1 MFGDDQAATDFEA
14 FMDDDG
20 NLPGDDSF
28 EPTDGPD
35 DTEAFEAHVEE
46 FDEDGNPVVEP
57 DAGEDDEDADGEDDE
72 AESDGDGD
80 ESDGDEGASDA
91 NVADEDKLYDIT
103 IDGDEYEVN
112 LHELTSGYLRNE
124 DYVKRSTDLES
135 TYSEKLAEVDTQ
147 AAALAQ
153 ELEAVAVLGVADLE
167 QYETIDW
174 ERMKVEAPELY
185 NTKRVEYMDKRE
197 AVQSQINRKDSVQ
210 RMLAEAAAIKQRSY
224 LESQKELVAKLI
236 PDFGTPE
243 FGPRLYKYAESIG
256 FSQEEVNDISDARQL
271 LVLENARK
279 FAEGQLKRKAT
290 LERKPT
296 KELPA
301 VIKPGSKA
309 PVVDRDTKRHKAAVS
324 RLRDEGTL
332 DAAAAAF
339 LDYV

>member
-1 MFGDDQAATDFEA
+1 MFEDNETVSSFEA

-28 EPTDGPD
+28 APGEGVD
-35 DTEAFEAHVEE
+35 DTTSFEQHVEE
-46 FDEDGNPVVEP
+46 FDEDGNPVVES
-57 DAGEDDEDADGEDDE
+57 DAGEGEGDADGEDDE
-72 AESDGDGD
+72 TESDGDGD
-80 ESDGDEGASDA
+80 ESDGDETVADA
-91 NVADEDKLYDIT
+91 NVADEDKLFDIT

-124 DYVKRSTDLES
+124 DYVKRSTELEAS
-135 TYSEKLAEVDTQ
+135 YSEKLAEADTR

-153 ELEAVAVLGVADLE
+153 ELEAVAVLGVADLKQFE
-167 QYETIDW
+167 NIDW
-174 ERMKVEAPELY
+174 ERMKAESPELY
-185 NTKRVEYMDKRE
+185 NAKRIEYMDKRE
-197 AVQSQINRKDSVQ
+197 AVQAQINRKDSVQ

-224 LESQKELVAKLI
+224 LEAQKELVAKLI

-256 FSQEEVNDISDARQL
+256 FSQAEVNDISDARQL

-309 PVVDRDTKRHKAAVS
+309 PVVDSDTRRHKAAVS